1 MLAIT
6 GTITSDPTKMNG
18 TRRVTIK
25 DVARAAGVSTQTVSR
40 VINNRPDVSSETRKH
55 VQNIIERLGYAPNV
69 IARSLSRGRS
79 NTLGVVGFGLQ
90 YFGSSGVLTGIE
102 KKSSDL
108 GFSLLLSLLDKFESS
123 RADQILRGLLSRQV
137 EGIIWAVPGID
148 QILEWLSAKFE
159 NISVP
164 VVFMNKFQS
173 GEDVVVAMDN
183 RLGGALATEHLL
195 DQGYHRIGIIT
206 GPANWWE
213 AQQREAGWREAMQ
226 QAGIRDLE
234 DLIVEGDWSAASGE
248 VGLHNLLA
256 KSPHVEAIFAS
267 NDQMALGALQAA
279 RRMGLSVPQDIGLVG
294 FDDIPEAPYFYPAL
308 TTVRQDLRI
317 LGALAVERMCDLI
330 RARQREEEF
339 VTELSWVR
347 PRLVVRRSS
356 IKSSD

>member
-1 MLAIT
+1 
-6 GTITSDPTKMNG
+6 
-18 TRRVTIK
+18 
-25 DVARAAGVSTQTVSR
+25 
-40 VINNRPDVSSETRKH
+40 
-55 VQNIIERLGYAPNV
+55 
-69 IARSLSRGRS
+69 
-79 NTLGVVGFGLQ
+79 
-90 YFGSSGVLTGIE
+90 
-102 KKSSDL
+102 
-108 GFSLLLSLLDKFESS
+108 
-123 RADQILRGLLSRQV
+123 
-137 EGIIWAVPGID
+137 
-148 QILEWLSAKFE
+148 
-159 NISVP
+159 
-164 VVFMNKFQS
+164 
-173 GEDVVVAMDN
+173 
-183 RLGGALATEHLL
+183 LGGALATEHLL